1 MKHTQTHTRDILV
14 THSLFVLLS
23 LCPPGCCTW
32 FLSHSSPSLS
42 PTWLRVLTTL
52 NSPDVPAS
60 GYALP
65 FVFNKLSCS
74 PFLGAVMYFP
84 FLFLFSSFI
93 WCPKLGVAP
102 PIIFDSGVYLF
113 SCFFPPPYLSP
124 SLLTYSASV
133 LSLSFCYTL
142 LGCPPRKHFSF
153 TCLWAYPYYIL
164 WDSSPG
170 QFYLLRQLHLS
181 SCCLC
186 LLCPLCVSCST
197 GCHYKAP
204 CFVYFHYESHTS
216 VPGSFLSP
224 YQAPI
229 IWKRMLFFCA
239 LGHFSLTNLSG
250 TQR

>member
-1 MKHTQTHTRDILV
+1 MEERNAENILSVQLGDNKPDPVSIPGQEARSLFNTSNRPGLQVLPAFPNSLPINGYDWHTSPSILNSLAQGLGLLFPQRLTYEIPTHMKHTQTHTRDILV

-113 SCFFPPPYLSP
+113 SCFFPPPYLS
-124 SLLTYSASV
+124 LLTYSASV

-164 WDSSPG
+164 
-170 QFYLLRQLHLS
+170 
-181 SCCLC
+181 
-186 LLCPLCVSCST
+186 
-197 GCHYKAP
+197 
-204 CFVYFHYESHTS
+204 
-216 VPGSFLSP
+216 
-224 YQAPI
+224 
-229 IWKRMLFFCA
+229 
-239 LGHFSLTNLSG
+239 
-250 TQR
+250 